1 MSAMN
6 EKNLDLLWDVNV
18 NVYVRLGSCSLP
30 MKEIVALEPGSV
42 VQLNEKAEDLVGVF
56 VNNKIIARGEVVTVD
71 DHLGIRI
78 KEMLG
83 AQKEEEEK
91 K

>member
-1 MSAMN
+1 
-6 EKNLDLLWDVNV
+6 
-18 NVYVRLGSCSLP
+18 
-30 MKEIVALEPGSV
+30 MKEIVGLEPGSV

-56 VNNKIIARGEVVTVD
+56 VNNKIVARGEVVTVD

-83 AQKEEEEK
+83 VSEEDK